1 MTTTARTGAGRH
13 TRARDRTARRTLLL
27 DLLDRLHRL
36 TPAETALLVDYT
48 RAELAASDALR
59 SSLVGVERALQQR
72 SEQLVAAEA
81 AIVEIEHDRDQA
93 EAAIERV
100 RKALHAIR
108 LEVGRHPG
116 NGAPEALGYRLG
128 LAAADRQLHAAL
140 DLQELQP

>member
-1 MTTTARTGAGRH
+1 VTATRTGAGRY

-59 SSLVGVERALQQR
+59 SSLIGVERALQQR

-81 AIVEIEHDRDQA
+81 AIVEIERDRDQA
-93 EAAIERV
+93 AAATERV
-100 RKALHAIR
+100 RAELHVSLPALPSPNPF
-108 LEVGRHPG
+108 ET
-116 NGAPEALGYRLG
+116 GAYWV
-128 LAAADRQLHAAL
+128 LHRARAAL
-140 DLQELQP
+140 DPQEPQS